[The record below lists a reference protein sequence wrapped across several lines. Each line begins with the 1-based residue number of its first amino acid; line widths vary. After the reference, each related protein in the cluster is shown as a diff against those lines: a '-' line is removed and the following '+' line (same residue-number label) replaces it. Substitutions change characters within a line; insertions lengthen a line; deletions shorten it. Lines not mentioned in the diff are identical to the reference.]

1 MKKGR
6 ILKRKNRSFLFMF
19 HSHFLYRHSN
29 TPHEEIS
36 RDVMTI
42 IVSPNGLSC
51 KALGTFIP

>member
-19 HSHFLYRHSN
+19 QHSN